1 MHITLRK
8 FVGTM
13 TIEPFYDAATGSL
26 SYLVVDDATQCC
38 AVIDPVL
45 DFDPASGEV
54 NTRSADAIL
63 KTIQSRALT
72 LTWVLET
79 HVHADHLTAAQYL
92 RDATG
97 APVAIGEGIRKVRTL
112 FDRVLNTSKNELSV
126 DVFFDRLLEDG
137 DVVAVGDLR
146 LSVLATPGHTPACVS
161 YYCDGAVFVG
171 DTLFRPDYGTA
182 RTDFPGGD
190 AGVLFDS
197 IRRLLELPP
206 STRFYFCHDYPNDQS
221 GAYTYVSELEEQ
233 LKQNVQLKGRSRE
246 EFIAFR
252 CKRDRGLATPR
263 LLYPSIQVNLRAG
276 QFPDPESN
284 GQVYLKQPLVL
295 P

>member
-1 MHITLRK
+1 
-8 FVGTM
+8 M
-13 TIEPFYDAATGSL
+13 TIEPFFDAATGSL
-26 SYLVVDDATQCC
+26 SYLVIDDATQCC

-54 NTRSADAIL
+54 ATHSADAIL
-63 KTIQSRALT
+63 AIIQARALK
-72 LTWVLET
+72 LEWVLET

-92 RDATG
+92 RNTTS
-97 APVAIGEGIRKVRTL
+97 APVAIGEGIREVRAL
-112 FDRVLNTSKNELSV
+112 FDGVLNTPKNELAV
-126 DVFFDRLLEDG
+126 DVFFDRLLADD
-137 DVVAVGDLR
+137 DVIAVGDLT

-161 YYCDGAVFVG
+161 YYCEGAVFVG

-206 STRFYFCHDYPNDQS
+206 STRCYFCHDYPNDQS
-221 GAYTYVSELEEQ
+221 GAYTYVSELAEQ

>member
-1 MHITLRK
+1 
-8 FVGTM
+8 M
-13 TIEPFYDAATGSL
+13 TIEPFFDAATGSL

-54 NTRSADAIL
+54 KTHSADAIL
-63 KTIQSRALT
+63 EVIRSRALK
-72 LTWVLET
+72 LEWILET

-97 APVAIGEGIRKVRTL
+97 APVAIGEGISKVRTL
-112 FDRVLNTSKNELSV
+112 FDGVFNTKSEPASEA
-126 DVFFDRLLEDG
+126 FFDHLLADG
-137 DVVAVGDLR
+137 DTIAVGDLR

-197 IRRLLELPP
+197 IGRLLELPP
-206 STRFYFCHDYPNDQS
+206 STRCYFCHDYPSDQS
-221 GAYTYVSELEEQ
+221 GAYTYVSELAEQ
-233 LKQNVQLKGRSRE
+233 LSHNVQLKGRSRE
-246 EFIAFR
+246 AFIAFR
-252 CKRDRGLATPR
+252 SERDRTLATPR

-276 QFPDPESN
+276 QFPDPERN

>member
-1 MHITLRK
+1 
-8 FVGTM
+8 M
-13 TIEPFYDAATGSL
+13 TIEPFFDAATGSL

-54 NTRSADAIL
+54 KTDSADAIL
-63 KTIQSRALT
+63 ETIQSRSLK
-72 LTWVLET
+72 LEWILET

-97 APVAIGEGIRKVRTL
+97 APVAIGEGISKVRTL
-112 FDRVLNTSKNELSV
+112 FDGVFNIKSEHAAEA
-126 DVFFDRLLEDG
+126 FFDHLLADG
-137 DVVAVGDLR
+137 DTIAVGDLT

-161 YYCDGAVFVG
+161 YYGEGAVFVG

-197 IRRLLELPP
+197 IGRLLELPP
-206 STRFYFCHDYPNDQS
+206 STRCYFCHDYPSDQS
-221 GAYTYVSELEEQ
+221 GAYTYVSELAEQ
-233 LKQNVQLKGRSRE
+233 LSHNVQLKGRSRE
-246 EFIAFR
+246 AFIAFR
-252 CKRDRGLATPR
+252 SERDRMLATPR

-276 QFPDPESN
+276 QFPDPECN
-284 GQVYLKQPLVL
+284 GKVYLKQPLVL